1 MHGMA
6 DFAGMD
12 EQSQQRI
19 AELEE
24 QLARVQEEAA
34 MGQKAIAIVNQGIEK
49 GELEQREDGSI
60 VGSKRRSDTANVIGN
75 MEEL

>member
-1 MHGMA
+1 MNGMA

-12 EQSQQRI
+12 ELSQQRI
-19 AELEE
+19 AQLEE
-24 QLARVQEEAA
+24 QLARAQEEAVV
-34 MGQKAIAIVNQGIEK
+34 GQNAIAIVNRGIEK

-60 VGSKRRSDTANVIGN
+60 VGSKRRSDTANVIRN

>member
-1 MHGMA
+1 MNGMA
-6 DFAGMD
+6 NFADMD

-19 AELEE
+19 AQLEE
-24 QLARVQEEAA
+24 QLARAQEEAA
-34 MGQKAIAIVNQGIEK
+34 LGQQAIEIVNHGIEK

-60 VGSKRRSDTANVIGN
+60 VGSKRRSDTANVIRN

>member
-1 MHGMA
+1 
-6 DFAGMD
+6 
-12 EQSQQRI
+12 
-19 AELEE
+19 
-24 QLARVQEEAA
+24 
-34 MGQKAIAIVNQGIEK
+34 MGQKAIEIVNQGIEK

>member
-1 MHGMA
+1 MA
-6 DFAGMD
+6 DFPGMD

-19 AELEE
+19 AQLEE
-24 QLARVQEEAA
+24 QLARAQEQAE
-34 MGQKAIAIVNQGIEK
+34 MGQK

>member
-1 MHGMA
+1 MA
-6 DFAGMD
+6 DFADMD

-19 AELEE
+19 AQLEE
-24 QLARVQEEAA
+24 QLARVQEEAV
-34 MGQKAIAIVNQGIEK
+34 MGQEAIAIVNRGIEN

-75 MEEL
+75 LESL

>member
-34 MGQKAIAIVNQGIEK
+34 MGQKAIAIVNQGIEI
-49 GELEQREDGSI
+49 GELE
-60 VGSKRRSDTANVIGN
+60 
-75 MEEL
+75 